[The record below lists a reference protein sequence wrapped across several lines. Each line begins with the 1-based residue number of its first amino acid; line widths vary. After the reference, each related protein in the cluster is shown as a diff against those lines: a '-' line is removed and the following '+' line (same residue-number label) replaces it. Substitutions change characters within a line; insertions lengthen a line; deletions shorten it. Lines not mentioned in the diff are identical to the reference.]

1 MSSFHVS
8 TTKPARLQRD
18 FHANWDIDPD
28 YKPVKKDDDVIKN
41 FQSLA
46 DNIATTDWRSS
57 DWYRA
62 GYEDGK
68 NSK

>member
-1 MSSFHVS
+1 MSPTRVKK
-8 TTKPARLQRD
+8 TKPALRSDYNVNQ
-18 FHANWDIDPD
+18 DIDVNYVPLERD
-28 YKPVKKDDDVIKN
+28 KSVDKL
-41 FQSLA
+41 FQDLA
-46 DNIATTDWRSS
+46 NNINTTDWRSS